1 LKRALQAALSPDY
14 KSALNFLCR
23 LTLQFM
29 RKPLIGASLLLLTL
43 SAVFG
48 FLNTSKVKALRT
60 EQANAMVV
68 RDTAENARAAQRNEM
83 RDREARVAAASAKF
97 PETEARIASARA
109 ELVKSQR
116 EKANLQSKL
125 QANESELAALQKR
138 IEELTPRSTGA
149 EGSSGPS
156 AAELQ
161 AQLEE
166 TRQQLDSAE
175 REKSLRSEKIHGGQE
190 RSPQVIEE
198 RRQRRN
204 VISEPGLR
212 GTVMAVNQAYNFVV
226 LNLGARQGVEI
237 NSEMLVVRGGT
248 LIGKIRVS
256 SVEPA
261 TAIGDM
267 ISSSLP
273 RGVQVQPGDNVIY
286 AGTGL

>member
-1 LKRALQAALSPDY
+1 
-14 KSALNFLCR
+14 
-23 LTLQFM
+23 M
-29 RKPLIGASLLLLTL
+29 RKPVIGASLLLLTL

-60 EQANAMVV
+60 EQANAMMA
-68 RDTAENARAAQRNEM
+68 RDTAEKARAAQRKEM
-83 RDREARVAAASAKF
+83 HDREARAATTSAKF
-97 PETEARIASARA
+97 PEIEARIASANA
-109 ELVKSQR
+109 ELAKSQK
-116 EKANLQSKL
+116 EKADLQSKL
-125 QANESELAALQKR
+125 QANETERAELQKR
-138 IEELTPRSTGA
+138 IEELAPRSTGT

-156 AAELQ
+156 VAELQ

-175 REKSLRSEKIHGGQE
+175 REKSLLSEKIQGGQK
-190 RSPQVIEE
+190 RSPQAIEE

-226 LNLGARQGVEI
+226 LNLGGRQGVEI

-261 TAIGDM
+261 TAIGDI
-267 ISSSLP
+267 ISNSLP